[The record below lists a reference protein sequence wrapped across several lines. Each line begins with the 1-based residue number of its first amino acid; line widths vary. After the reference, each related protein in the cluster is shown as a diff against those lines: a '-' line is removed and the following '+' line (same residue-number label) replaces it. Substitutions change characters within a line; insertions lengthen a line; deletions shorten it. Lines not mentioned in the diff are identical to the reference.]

1 MSCGSSCS
9 PGHPPC
15 ADAGQ
20 SLSEVA
26 VESLIHLMRPNVSLF
41 FNKAMLPPKVRVQQ
55 VMKSCAA
62 TESVARWRWVARMP
76 RGVSL
81 LEAGHASGHLG
92 GKVWTF

>member
-1 MSCGSSCS
+1 
-9 PGHPPC
+9 
-15 ADAGQ
+15 
-20 SLSEVA
+20 
-26 VESLIHLMRPNVSLF
+26 MRPNVSLF

-62 TESVARWRWVARMP
+62 TESVATRRRARWRWVARMP

-81 LEAGHASGHLG
+81 LEAGHARGLGEGGICSGHLG